1 MICCFELMNP
11 AGSMNGFCC
20 RKEGRKEDD
29 VPWDAEESSCLHK
42 CFLLLQAGRKGRN
55 QSEVGM
61 MMDHEISGFNNCTP
75 S

>member
-1 MICCFELMNP
+1 
-11 AGSMNGFCC
+11 
-20 RKEGRKEDD
+20 
-29 VPWDAEESSCLHK
+29 LHK

>member
-1 MICCFELMNP
+1 MNP

-29 VPWDAEESSCLHK
+29 VPWDAEESSCLPE
-42 CFLLLQAGRKGRN
+42 CFLLLQAGREGRN

-61 MMDHEISGFNNCTP
+61 MMDHENSGFNNCTP